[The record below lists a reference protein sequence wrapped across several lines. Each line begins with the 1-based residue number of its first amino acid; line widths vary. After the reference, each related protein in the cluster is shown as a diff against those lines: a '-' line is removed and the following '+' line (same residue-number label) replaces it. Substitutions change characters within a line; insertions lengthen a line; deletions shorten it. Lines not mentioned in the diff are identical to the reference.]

1 MNKTL
6 PVHWMVVGFLIAI
19 ATLIAGCSIAMEA
32 TRPAPVRLAQFDPGE
47 SRDDVVAKLG
57 EPVSTTIDADG
68 ASCDLYSLPLS
79 GYGNWAKAGIAF
91 GEFLADVGTIGI
103 AEVVSTPTEAGTR
116 NKKTPVWFCYRKGLL
131 ARVTPKRLE
140 GEDLAASER
149 IAKTAPAPATSP
161 AAVSTQAGATSP
173 AAVDTQAAASA
184 SSPAA
189 VSTQAAAAESPVAA
203 STQAAAASLPTLE
216 GTAPTSPAESH

>member
-6 PVHWMVVGFLIAI
+6 PVRWMVVGSLVAI
-19 ATLIAGCSIAMEA
+19 AALIAGCSVVMEA

-57 EPVSTTIDADG
+57 EPVSTTTDADG
-68 ASCDLYSLPLS
+68 ASCDLYSLPLA

-149 IAKTAPAPATSP
+149 IASKAPAPATSP
-161 AAVSTQAGATSP
+161 AAISTQAI
-173 AAVDTQAAASA
+173 AA
-184 SSPAA
+184 SPAA
-189 VSTQAAAAESPVAA
+189 VSTQATAA
-203 STQAAAASLPTLE
+203 SPAAVSAQAAAAALPALNA
-216 GTAPTSPAESH
+216 TAPPSLAPVAAPSDVTE

>member
-6 PVHWMVVGFLIAI
+6 LAQSLVGGFLISI
-19 ATLIAGCSIAMEA
+19 AGLVAGCSVAMEA

-47 SRDDVVAKLG
+47 SRDDVIAKLG

-68 ASCDLYSLPLS
+68 ASCDLYTLPLS

-103 AEVVSTPTEAGTR
+103 AEVVSTPTEAATR
-116 NKKTPVWFCYRKGLL
+116 NKKTPVWFCYRNGLL

-140 GEDLAASER
+140 AEDLASSER
-149 IAKTAPAPATSP
+149 AISTAPASAASPAISPQGTPAELPALKGTAPAPP
-161 AAVSTQAGATSP
+161 AP
-173 AAVDTQAAASA
+173 
-184 SSPAA
+184 
-189 VSTQAAAAESPVAA
+189 A
-203 STQAAAASLPTLE
+203 STPSNVTE
-216 GTAPTSPAESH
+216 

>member
-6 PVHWMVVGFLIAI
+6 PVRWMVVGFLIAI
-19 ATLIAGCSIAMEA
+19 AGFIAGCSVVMEA
-32 TRPAPVRLAQFDPGE
+32 TRPAPVRLAQFNPGE

-57 EPVSTTIDADG
+57 EPVSTTTDADG
-68 ASCDLYSLPLS
+68 ASCDLYSLPLA

-149 IAKTAPAPATSP
+149 IASKAPAPAPATSP
-161 AAVSTQAGATSP
+161 AA
-173 AAVDTQAAASA
+173 
-184 SSPAA
+184 
-189 VSTQAAAAESPVAA
+189 A
-203 STQAAAASLPTLE
+203 STQAAAAALPALE
-216 GTAPTSPAESH
+216 GTAPPSVAPAPAPSNVTE

>member
-1 MNKTL
+1 
-6 PVHWMVVGFLIAI
+6 MVVGSLIAI
-19 ATLIAGCSIAMEA
+19 TALIAGCSVVMEA

-57 EPVSTTIDADG
+57 EPISTTTDADG
-68 ASCDLYSLPLS
+68 ASCDLYSLPLA

-149 IAKTAPAPATSP
+149 VASTAPKTSP
-161 AAVSTQAGATSP
+161 A
-173 AAVDTQAAASA
+173 
-184 SSPAA
+184 
-189 VSTQAAAAESPVAA
+189 AA
-203 STQAAAASLPTLE
+203 STQAAALAPAIKGAAPASL
-216 GTAPTSPAESH
+216 GPAATPSDVTE

>member
-1 MNKTL
+1 LHRYRLNMIKTL
-6 PVHWMVVGFLIAI
+6 PVHWMVVGFLTMIAGF
-19 ATLIAGCSIAMEA
+19 IAGCSVAMEA

-57 EPVSTTIDADG
+57 EPVSTTTDADD
-68 ASCDLYSLPLS
+68 ASCDLYSLPLA

-103 AEVVSTPTEAGTR
+103 AEVVSTPTEAATR
-116 NKKTPVWFCYRKGLL
+116 NKMTPVWFCYRKGLL

-149 IAKTAPAPATSP
+149 IASKAPASTTSP
-161 AAVSTQAGATSP
+161 A
-173 AAVDTQAAASA
+173 
-184 SSPAA
+184 
-189 VSTQAAAAESPVAA
+189 AA
-203 STQAAAASLPTLE
+203 STQAAMAVLPAVAKGTTAPASPAPAASPSNVTE
-216 GTAPTSPAESH
+216 

>member
-1 MNKTL
+1 
-6 PVHWMVVGFLIAI
+6 
-19 ATLIAGCSIAMEA
+19 MEA

-57 EPVSTTIDADG
+57 EPISTTTDADG

-103 AEVVSTPTEAGTR
+103 AEVVSTPTEAATR
-116 NKKTPVWFCYRKGLL
+116 NKKTPVWFCYRNGLL

-140 GEDLAASER
+140 AEDLASSER
-149 IAKTAPAPATSP
+149 AISTAPASAASPATSPQGTPAALPALKGTAPAPP
-161 AAVSTQAGATSP
+161 AP
-173 AAVDTQAAASA
+173 
-184 SSPAA
+184 
-189 VSTQAAAAESPVAA
+189 A
-203 STQAAAASLPTLE
+203 STPSNVTE
-216 GTAPTSPAESH
+216 

>member
-1 MNKTL
+1 MNKSL
-6 PVHWMVVGFLIAI
+6 PAHWIVVGFLITI
-19 ATLIAGCSIAMEA
+19 AGLIAGCSVVMEA

-68 ASCDLYSLPLS
+68 ANCDLYSLPLA

-103 AEVVSTPTEAGTR
+103 AEVVSTPTEAATR
-116 NKKTPVWFCYRKGLL
+116 NKMTPVWFCYRKGLL

-140 GEDLAASER
+140 GEDLAASEH
-149 IAKTAPAPATSP
+149 IASTAPASTTSP
-161 AAVSTQAGATSP
+161 A
-173 AAVDTQAAASA
+173 
-184 SSPAA
+184 
-189 VSTQAAAAESPVAA
+189 AA
-203 STQAAAASLPTLE
+203 STQATAAALPALK
-216 GTAPTSPAESH
+216 GTAPTFPTPAAAASDVTE

>member
-1 MNKTL
+1 
-6 PVHWMVVGFLIAI
+6 MVVGSLIAI
-19 ATLIAGCSIAMEA
+19 AALIGGCSIVMEA

-57 EPVSTTIDADG
+57 EPISNTTDADG

-149 IAKTAPAPATSP
+149 VASKAPASTTSP
-161 AAVSTQAGATSP
+161 AAVSTEA
-173 AAVDTQAAASA
+173 AAAS
-184 SSPAA
+184 PATI
-189 VSTQAAAAESPVAA
+189 STQAAAAALPALKGTAPPSLAPVAA
-203 STQAAAASLPTLE
+203 PSNVTE
-216 GTAPTSPAESH
+216 

>member
-6 PVHWMVVGFLIAI
+6 LGYWMVGGLLITI
-19 ATLIAGCSIAMEA
+19 AALAAGCSVVMEA
-32 TRPAPVRLAQFDPGE
+32 TRPAPVRLAEFDPGE
-47 SRDDVVAKLG
+47 NRDDVVAKLG

-68 ASCDLYSLPLS
+68 ASCDLYSLPLA

-103 AEVVSTPTEAGTR
+103 AEVVSTPTEAATR
-116 NKKTPVWFCYRKGLL
+116 NKMTPVWFCYRKGLL

-149 IAKTAPAPATSP
+149 IASKAPASTTSP
-161 AAVSTQAGATSP
+161 AS
-173 AAVDTQAAASA
+173 
-184 SSPAA
+184 
-189 VSTQAAAAESPVAA
+189 A
-203 STQAAAASLPTLE
+203 STQAAATALPALE
-216 GTAPTSPAESH
+216 GTAPTSPTPAGAASDVTE